1 MSKVSS
7 DELTDS
13 FGVGFMQG
21 SVPGV
26 LVDALDGR
34 GTSGDPV
41 HQIRVTV
48 GEYRFSGEPVG
59 VHKQPRVSQSVAA
72 SLVWQSAAVAQG
84 PREGPHT

>member
-1 MSKVSS
+1 MSSHK
-7 DELTDS
+7 LTDS
-13 FGVGFMQG
+13 LSVCFTQG

-59 VHKQPRVSQSVAA
+59 VHEQPRVSQSVAA
-72 SLVWQSAAVAQG
+72 SLVWQSATMAQG